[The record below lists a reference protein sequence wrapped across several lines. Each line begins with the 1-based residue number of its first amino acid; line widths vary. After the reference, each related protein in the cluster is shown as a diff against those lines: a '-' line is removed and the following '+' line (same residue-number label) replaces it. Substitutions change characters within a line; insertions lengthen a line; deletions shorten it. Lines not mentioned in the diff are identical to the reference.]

1 MFRTSTCGLVP
12 AVGEHGEQAANTH
25 TGLDGFEAAVD
36 LRVGGPCRD
45 GDVRRRALD
54 RPRLARSAAATR
66 RGRWPGQQC
75 CDLSQQRGSRRAGQ
89 PHVRFGWSRRPSG
102 TPAVPVASRSRPAR
116 QRARDQTTRRSAN
129 VRCADGRRAATDRH
143 CSSSKR
149 SSRRRELTGCLDG
162 IHTGAVAACTTSA
175 APAPRSFAAAAP
187 ARIRSRAPDTCSPAG
202 SICSSARGPRS
213 SVGRTAAAGGRGR
226 APERHRL
233 VG

>member
-12 AVGEHGEQAANTH
+12 AVGEYGEQAANTQ
-25 TGLDGFEAAVD
+25 TALDGLEAPVD
-36 LRVGGPCRD
+36 LRVGRPCGD
-45 GDVRRRALD
+45 GDVRRRALGGP
-54 RPRLARSAAATR
+54 RPARFAAPPR
-66 RGRWPGQQC
+66 GGRWPGQQC
-75 CDLSQQRGSRRAGQ
+75 CDLSQQCGPRRAGQ
-89 PHVRFGWSRRPSG
+89 PHVRVLRWHRRPSG
-102 TPAVPVASRSRPAR
+102 APPVAVASDTRPAR
-116 QRARDQTTRRSAN
+116 PGARDQTTRRAN
-129 VRCADGRRAATDRH
+129 VRCADGRRAAAGH
-143 CSSSKR
+143 SGSSQR
-149 SSRRRELTGCLDG
+149 SSRRRELTGCLGG